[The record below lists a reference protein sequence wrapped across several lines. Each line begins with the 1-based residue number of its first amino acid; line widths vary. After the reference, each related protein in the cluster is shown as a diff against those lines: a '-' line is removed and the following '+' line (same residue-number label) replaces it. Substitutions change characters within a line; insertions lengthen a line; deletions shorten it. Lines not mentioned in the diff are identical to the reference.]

1 VAVSEA
7 QRLSL
12 IEHLGVAP
20 EHIMTI
26 TNGVRRVTPLDG
38 ADIAAARAELGF
50 RPDHLVIGCIAVLGE
65 QKGIAYLLDSAKQI
79 CESLPHARFLIIG
92 GGPLEQP
99 LREKA
104 VSLGLADRVVFTGWK
119 QSAARLLPIF
129 DMFVMSSLWEAMPLA
144 LLEAMAARRQIVVTD
159 VGDNRAIVDNGRCAV
174 VIAPGDATAITD
186 AVLRIAANPRE
197 AAAMADRARKRFD
210 ERFTTHHMVG
220 AHEQLYERIVQ
231 RRRVPP
237 VAAEHVRSLDA
248 HADEAR
254 VK

>member
-26 TNGVRRVTPLDG
+26 TNGVRRATPLDG

-65 QKGIAYLLDSAKQI
+65 QKGITYLLDSAKKL

-92 GGPLEQP
+92 GGPLEQA

-119 QSAARLLPIF
+119 QNAARLLPIF
-129 DMFVMSSLWEAMPLA
+129 DAFVMSSLWEAMPLA
-144 LLEAMAARRQIVVTD
+144 LLEAMAARRRIIVTD

-174 VIAPGDATAITD
+174 VIPPGDAPAITE
-186 AVLRIAANPRE
+186 AVLRIVGNPLE
-197 AAAMADRARKRFD
+197 SAAMADRARQRFD
-210 ERFTTHHMVG
+210 ERFTTRHMVG
-220 AHEQLYERIVQ
+220 AHEQLYERIVH

-237 VAAEHVRSLDA
+237 AAAEHMRSSDGGV
-248 HADEAR
+248 DEAR